1 MKVRISTAQGTEF
14 RTKDGLINPPD
25 NFIAAYMGKPIVA
38 VSSSKRMDNVK
49 VKRYQFV
56 DLKTMDS
63 LDLEGKTI
71 EVAEA

>member
-1 MKVRISTAQGTEF
+1 MKVRISTALATEF

-25 NFIAAYMGKPIVA
+25 NFIAAYLGKPIVA
-38 VSSSKRMDNVK
+38 VSSSKRLDNVK

-56 DLKTMDS
+56 DLKSMES

-71 EVAEA
+71 DVKEQ